1 MGIKN
6 EIRMPDGDRSKLDQE
21 RDRART
27 SDVLCRPDVKMLAPP
42 TEVRDLARE
51 KTAKQLEAAAVWV
64 K

>member
-1 MGIKN
+1 MTAVNSTRNVIEPGPQ
-6 EIRMPDGDRSKLDQE
+6 MSFAD
-21 RDRART
+21 
-27 SDVLCRPDVKMLAPP
+27 PDVKMLAPP